1 MANTNP
7 VNTNCYVLRS
17 CTTGDD
23 TVLVTSTA
31 VSALGPY
38 VGQHIRISDPIYAGI
53 CFSVE
58 LLESGCVDCSKSAS
72 VIPLT
77 PNPICTCTVLYNY
90 YVLTSCD
97 PSLPS
102 FYTAQ
107 NLYPY
112 DGTTITF
119 FGQGGACYTVTGSA
133 NIPQGIS
140 VIGVQ
145 CPEACQCVI
154 PECGCPDGYILNPQS
169 DLCERVIETTPTGGT
184 KFYIVEKAK
193 TTDVWGNEGAW
204 FFDDVSSLPK
214 PLTALPSPP
223 PWTLVDDLGI
233 PCIIDSIVLNSLW
246 TTRLEVISIWAQG
259 VAQATPAVGAI
270 GFGFCY
276 DFPESKIYYF
286 GISADDVGTLAI
298 DSNLII
304 DVVPFVTWTV
314 LPIFITAG
322 QHILNLTVKDVGS
335 SVSGIGFEIYDV
347 PDYPTL
353 QACTIASGVYG
364 PANPDPFNLNRYI
377 LFTTLQKLTPPGQTW
392 NTGVFNPIP
401 GENYGYN
408 CPDGFVLNA
417 CITPV
422 CVQISSIPPVPCE
435 AWQITFCDGTNLDPI
450 ITSTNLDQYIA
461 AVGTAVYTITY
472 TDGEDII
479 SGCGSVSKALS
490 QIAPDFTGTFS
501 SVFYDCCKK
510 CTQVCYLLEDCQGA
524 VDPIITCTDL
534 SNYVNQIVKLSNC
547 GDICWKV
554 SESETCDDS
563 ILLGTV
569 IENFVPEPV
578 VKNNCV
584 YEVSLDS
591 SIVTFSSYEITI
603 NNTFYII
610 DYTNITALVNDLNSL
625 NLGVFY
631 FSGGYIGVNGL
642 ENYGTS
648 CLVRTPKPKICTE
661 PTCSTY
667 TDPQDLDFAQACTDC
682 LPPLPP
688 EPVLDLHLRR
698 IKPGYFSP
706 NSCITTEYMD
716 RINCNFAKQVYDAM
730 LINRYGI
737 TVCCDHDVDAWD
749 IKKQGL
755 DFELLTDPDLC
766 KSTLCVC
773 PAPCLIGAFLTVNP
787 TCIKPNLISA
797 SFNSCYPPIITSVT
811 IELDPT
817 CKCFVVNGVIGSII
831 TYIDCEDDEVS
842 LTLTDNSTY
851 FCAKEI
857 ITSCQ
862 KCIINELPN
871 DCALGECVAP
881 PPVVCNCWG
890 VTPTGK
896 SGTFV
901 TFTYDTC
908 DGIPVT
914 VSNVTL
920 PVEMCSP
927 ASPNVIITNGTY
939 IINSG
944 GTCNTDC
951 GITGIA
957 ICTCYTIEVTSNDA
971 FIANVEIETYTT
983 TCLGV
988 DPGPFPITTNITSS
1002 DPILYICSERAPII
1016 SLASSN
1022 AEVLITMID
1031 ELDCATGNC
1040 VAPTPS
1046 LSECYQVNGPVNP
1059 FAPPYH
1065 ISYVDSNGYDRSF
1078 STVGGSYYL
1087 CSQVIPFTL
1096 DGPPLGILIQPI
1108 DCELCG
1114 PPPLSCVC
1122 YVINTEGPTIID
1134 YTNCDNIE
1142 TSLPV
1147 ENGSFSLCSLT
1158 VPTTNVSAEI
1168 LATSTPCNLCI

>member
-1 MANTNP
+1 
-7 VNTNCYVLRS
+7 
-17 CTTGDD
+17 
-23 TVLVTSTA
+23 
-31 VSALGPY
+31 
-38 VGQHIRISDPIYAGI
+38 
-53 CFSVE
+53 
-58 LLESGCVDCSKSAS
+58 
-72 VIPLT
+72 
-77 PNPICTCTVLYNY
+77 
-90 YVLTSCD
+90 
-97 PSLPS
+97 
-102 FYTAQ
+102 
-107 NLYPY
+107 
-112 DGTTITF
+112 
-119 FGQGGACYTVTGSA
+119 
-133 NIPQGIS
+133 
-140 VIGVQ
+140 
-145 CPEACQCVI
+145 
-154 PECGCPDGYILNPQS
+154 
-169 DLCERVIETTPTGGT
+169 
-184 KFYIVEKAK
+184 
-193 TTDVWGNEGAW
+193 
-204 FFDDVSSLPK
+204 
-214 PLTALPSPP
+214 
-223 PWTLVDDLGI
+223 
-233 PCIIDSIVLNSLW
+233 
-246 TTRLEVISIWAQG
+246 
-259 VAQATPAVGAI
+259 
-270 GFGFCY
+270 
-276 DFPESKIYYF
+276 
-286 GISADDVGTLAI
+286 
-298 DSNLII
+298 
-304 DVVPFVTWTV
+304 
-314 LPIFITAG
+314 
-322 QHILNLTVKDVGS
+322 
-335 SVSGIGFEIYDV
+335 
-347 PDYPTL
+347 
-353 QACTIASGVYG
+353 
-364 PANPDPFNLNRYI
+364 
-377 LFTTLQKLTPPGQTW
+377 
-392 NTGVFNPIP
+392 
-401 GENYGYN
+401 
-408 CPDGFVLNA
+408 
-417 CITPV
+417 
-422 CVQISSIPPVPCE
+422 
-435 AWQITFCDGTNLDPI
+435 
-450 ITSTNLDQYIA
+450 
-461 AVGTAVYTITY
+461 
-472 TDGEDII
+472 
-479 SGCGSVSKALS
+479 
-490 QIAPDFTGTFS
+490 
-501 SVFYDCCKK
+501 
-510 CTQVCYLLEDCQGA
+510 
-524 VDPIITCTDL
+524 
-534 SNYVNQIVKLSNC
+534 
-547 GDICWKV
+547 
-554 SESETCDDS
+554 
-563 ILLGTV
+563 
-569 IENFVPEPV
+569 
-578 VKNNCV
+578 
-584 YEVSLDS
+584 
-591 SIVTFSSYEITI
+591 
-603 NNTFYII
+603 
-610 DYTNITALVNDLNSL
+610 
-625 NLGVFY
+625 
-631 FSGGYIGVNGL
+631 
-642 ENYGTS
+642 
-648 CLVRTPKPKICTE
+648 
-661 PTCSTY
+661 
-667 TDPQDLDFAQACTDC
+667 
-682 LPPLPP
+682 
-688 EPVLDLHLRR
+688 
-698 IKPGYFSP
+698 
-706 NSCITTEYMD
+706 MD

-766 KSTLCVC
+766 KSTLCTC
-773 PAPCLIGAFLTVNP
+773 PAPCLIAAFLTVNP